1 MISIVNFPTILHE
14 HKLIQWYLLYLQFV
28 MLRPALKDHQTVYTI
43 VRFTTHYFLPDSKL
57 GVAYINISLT
67 ERFSNLANMSFS
79 IFMASRVYVHFLDN
93 ESSMI
98 RLVHVSIDK

>member
-1 MISIVNFPTILHE
+1 MVSFIFTVCHAQASIKGSPNSIHHSSIYDSLFSSKGPS
-14 HKLIQWYLLYLQFV
+14 F
-28 MLRPALKDHQTVYTI
+28 
-43 VRFTTHYFLPDSKL
+43 PDSKL

>member
-1 MISIVNFPTILHE
+1 
-14 HKLIQWYLLYLQFV
+14 

-43 VRFTTHYFLPDSKL
+43 HSSIYDSLFSSKGPSFPDSKL